1 MLKAVLIDLNGTLH
15 VGEKEVPGSILAL
28 KKLCHTGLHIRFV
41 TNTTKDTTANFVKL
55 VSSIGFD
62 IHPNEV
68 FSSIRAAHS
77 VLTSQRLRP
86 VLLLH
91 PNALPE
97 FDGLD
102 TSDPDAVVVGL
113 AKEAFSY
120 TNMNQAFR
128 LLMDKPDAPLIAIH
142 KGKYLKD
149 TDGCLSLGPG
159 PYVIALEYATGK
171 TAQVVGKPE
180 PSFFQLALD
189 DVGVPAS
196 AAVMIGDDVRDDIG
210 GAQRAGMTG
219 VLVRTGKYLPGDEQ
233 QYDDITRDATVDDF
247 AAAVEWI
254 IQQPWQQPTI
264 DGWCT

>member
-1 MLKAVLIDLNGTLH
+1 MTLSGNIVIIPALYMLSAGH
-15 VGEKEVPGSILAL
+15 GCYLA
-28 KKLCHTGLHIRFV
+28 KLCIASGGECPGICISV
-41 TNTTKDTTANFVKL
+41 YQ
-55 VSSIGFD
+55 
-62 IHPNEV
+62 V

-142 KGKYLKD
+142 KGK
-149 TDGCLSLGPG
+149 
-159 PYVIALEYATGK
+159 
-171 TAQVVGKPE
+171 
-180 PSFFQLALD
+180 
-189 DVGVPAS
+189 
-196 AAVMIGDDVRDDIG
+196 
-210 GAQRAGMTG
+210 
-219 VLVRTGKYLPGDEQ
+219 
-233 QYDDITRDATVDDF
+233 
-247 AAAVEWI
+247 
-254 IQQPWQQPTI
+254 
-264 DGWCT
+264 